1 MPAFGQQSMEEFGG
15 GAAQCLMRPGL
26 KVHAELD
33 DNSYPTGIKISNN
46 EMKTL
51 DDNGVLTRHEFH
63 GDWNYTLQPTNPT

>member
-1 MPAFGQQSMEEFGG
+1 
-15 GAAQCLMRPGL
+15 MRPLTSHQVIIDLIGSTTTRTGL

-33 DNSYPTGIKISNN
+33 DNSYPTGIKISDN

-63 GDWNYTLQPTNPT
+63 CDWNYTLQPTNPT